1 MNDTETKI
9 AKIIDKIDNLE
20 DLLQDVL
27 PKTDMKHKDE
37 ILDICLLLKQRIQTY
52 INEYGLNEGI
62 EI

>member
-37 ILDICLLLKQRIQTY
+37 ILDICLLLK
-52 INEYGLNEGI
+52 
-62 EI
+62 